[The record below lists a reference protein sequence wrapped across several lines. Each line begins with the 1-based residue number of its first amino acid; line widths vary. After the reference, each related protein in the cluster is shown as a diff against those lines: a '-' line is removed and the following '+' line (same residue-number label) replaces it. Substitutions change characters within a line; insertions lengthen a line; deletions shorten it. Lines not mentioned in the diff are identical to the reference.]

1 MEGIIKN
8 KDLES
13 LTLLH
18 NQSRVYYFFMMLM
31 MVVIFNGCRQ
41 QNSTEVAVVSGKLPA
56 GIRGEIRLS
65 ELTPE
70 KVTGVDSASIAAD
83 GTFRLVAH
91 PAATGLYILHNDD
104 ENEKVVL
111 LLDKGDTL
119 SFAANSNG
127 FYKISG
133 NDDSRLL
140 MQYANASR
148 QLRLT
153 LDSLG
158 SIVLASRSQED
169 FVSIKTAADRFVDSS
184 LVAHRKF
191 VRQLIL
197 RHPSSLASLLLVN
210 TYFAG
215 SQLFPVDSFPELYRL
230 IADSTGARYPG
241 NAHVTHHKSRV
252 ERAMQQRE
260 QEQQLADRLL
270 PGRKLPTVT
279 LPDENGNP
287 IAVSSFRG
295 QPVILFLWASWSP
308 ESRAAIQ
315 QLKALNTTIP
325 ILALSFDSDTKIWK
339 AAVKIENTG
348 WTHVNDPEGMSGAA
362 AKLFGAS
369 RHLPYFILA
378 DSSGTII
385 ASAAHFRELADTL
398 AKMK

>member
-1 MEGIIKN
+1 
-8 KDLES
+8 
-13 LTLLH
+13 
-18 NQSRVYYFFMMLM
+18 
-31 MVVIFNGCRQ
+31 MVVILIGCRQ
-41 QNSTEVAVVSGKLPA
+41 QNNAEIAVVSGKFPE

-70 KVTGVDSASIAAD
+70 QVTGVDSVSIAAD
-83 GTFRLVAH
+83 GNFRLVAH
-91 PAATGLYILHNDD
+91 PVETGLYILQFDD

-119 SFAANSNG
+119 SFSADGNG
-127 FYKISG
+127 FYKITG
-133 NDDSRLL
+133 NEDSRLL
-140 MQYANASR
+140 MQYANTSR

-158 SIVLASRSQED
+158 SIVLESRSQED
-169 FVSIKTAADRFVDSS
+169 FVTIKTAADQFVDSS

-191 VRQLIL
+191 VQHLIL
-197 RHPSSLASLLLVN
+197 QHPSSLASVLLVN
-210 TYFAG
+210 TYFSG
-215 SQLFPVDSFPELYRL
+215 NPLFPVDSFPELYRI
-230 IADSTGARYPG
+230 IADSTGAHYPG
-241 NAHVTHHKSRV
+241 NTHVTHHKNRV

-260 QEQQLADRLL
+260 QERQLADRLL
-270 PGRKLPTVT
+270 PGRKLPAVT

-287 IAVSSFRG
+287 TAVSSFNG
-295 QPVILFLWASWSP
+295 QPLILFLWASWSP

-315 QLKALNTTIP
+315 QLKALSTNIP

-339 AAVKIENTG
+339 AAVKIENTT

-378 DSSGTII
+378 DSSGTIV
-385 ASAAHFRELADTL
+385 ASTAKFRELTEVL
-398 AKMK
+398 GRLE